1 MNALYDK
8 HNDLMR
14 ENAKLEIK
22 VMELER
28 NSNFKTEKLNQL
40 KEIVKEYQSSIAVDA
55 ESRLVNQVIEL
66 ID

>member
-1 MNALYDK
+1 
-8 HNDLMR
+8 
-14 ENAKLEIK
+14 
-22 VMELER
+22 MELER